1 MTNIHSSSVVDPKA
15 NLGSGVE
22 VGPFCVIG
30 PDVTLG
36 DGCKLHSHVVIEGQ
50 TTIGSN
56 CEIFPFAS
64 LGHIPQDMKYG
75 GEKSQLVIGD
85 NNRIREYVTM
95 NPGTEGGGL
104 VTRVGSGGLFMA
116 QSHVAHDCIIGDHV
130 IFANGATLAGH
141 CVVGDYAIL
150 GGLSAVHQFVRI
162 GEHAFIGGMSG
173 VENDVIPYGM
183 VVGPRASLKGLN
195 VIGIKRRGFDREQ
208 LRNLREAYDNLFAEE
223 GTLVERVEAV
233 EKAFPDDESIVSI
246 LEFIRAESPR
256 SLSVPKQDTA

>member
-75 GEKSQLVIGD
+75 GEKSKLVIGD

-233 EKAFPDDESIVSI
+233 EKAFPDDENIVSI
-246 LEFIRAESPR
+246 LEFIRTESPR

>member
-50 TTIGSN
+50 TTLGAN
-56 CEIFPFAS
+56 CEIFPF
-64 LGHIPQDMKYG
+64 
-75 GEKSQLVIGD
+75 
-85 NNRIREYVTM
+85 
-95 NPGTEGGGL
+95 
-104 VTRVGSGGLFMA
+104 
-116 QSHVAHDCIIGDHV
+116 
-130 IFANGATLAGH
+130 
-141 CVVGDYAIL
+141 
-150 GGLSAVHQFVRI
+150 
-162 GEHAFIGGMSG
+162 
-173 VENDVIPYGM
+173 
-183 VVGPRASLKGLN
+183 ASLKGLN

-233 EKAFPDDESIVSI
+233 EKAFPDDEYVTSI
-246 LEFIRAESPR
+246 LEFIRADSSR

>member
-36 DGCKLHSHVVIEGQ
+36 DDCKLHSHVVIEGQ
-50 TTIGSN
+50 TTLGAK
-56 CEIFPFAS
+56 CEVFPFAS

-75 GEKSQLVIGD
+75 GEKSELVIGD

-104 VTRVGSGGLFMA
+104 VTRVGSDCLFMA
-116 QSHVAHDCIIGDHV
+116 QSHVAHDCVIGSHV
-130 IFANGATLAGH
+130 ILANGATLAGH

-162 GEHAFIGGMSG
+162 GDHAFIGGMSG

-233 EKAFPDDESIVSI
+233 EKAFPDDEHITSI
-246 LEFIRAESPR
+246 LEFIRAESSR